1 MENPRCELEGK
12 VALVTGSARN
22 IGRETALELARA
34 GARLVVH
41 AQTAKDLCDEVVEEI
56 QAMGGEAV
64 ARLAD
69 VRDAEAIGD
78 VVNLGIETYGGIDIV
93 VHNAASRGNITIEDL
108 DFETFF
114 APLDISINGF
124 FHLVKVSL
132 PSMKARGGGVY
143 ACVGGMTSTKG
154 AVGRA
159 HVSAGKMGQAALVR
173 GLAHDLGQY
182 GIRANNVIVG
192 SFDTDRSG
200 PSSATTSP
208 SGNVKVPLGRKGL
221 PADLAKL
228 VRFVV
233 GPDAEYISGA
243 TLHCNGGAYMNL

>member
-1 MENPRCELEGK
+1 MENPRRELEGK

-93 VHNAASRGNITIEDL
+93 VHNAASRGL
-108 DFETFF
+108 
-114 APLDISINGF
+114 
-124 FHLVKVSL
+124 SL
-132 PSMKARGGGVY
+132 I
-143 ACVGGMTSTKG
+143 
-154 AVGRA
+154 
-159 HVSAGKMGQAALVR
+159 H
-173 GLAHDLGQY
+173 
-182 GIRANNVIVG
+182 I
-192 SFDTDRSG
+192 
-200 PSSATTSP
+200 
-208 SGNVKVPLGRKGL
+208 
-221 PADLAKL
+221 
-228 VRFVV
+228 
-233 GPDAEYISGA
+233 
-243 TLHCNGGAYMNL
+243 

>member
-1 MENPRCELEGK
+1 
-12 VALVTGSARN
+12 
-22 IGRETALELARA
+22 
-34 GARLVVH
+34 
-41 AQTAKDLCDEVVEEI
+41 
-56 QAMGGEAV
+56 
-64 ARLAD
+64 
-69 VRDAEAIGD
+69 
-78 VVNLGIETYGGIDIV
+78 
-93 VHNAASRGNITIEDL
+93 
-108 DFETFF
+108 
-114 APLDISINGF
+114 
-124 FHLVKVSL
+124 
-132 PSMKARGGGVY
+132 MKARGGGVY
-143 ACVGGMTSTKG
+143 VGVGGMTSTKG

-173 GLAHDLGQY
+173 GLAHDSGPVRDSRQQRHRRF
-182 GIRANNVIVG
+182 IRHRPV
-192 SFDTDRSG
+192 R